1 MSSTGFGSRESE
13 VKQYLQDIEHAPLL
27 SAQEEKRLAEQMA
40 RRHSKSEE
48 ERRESRKARDT
59 FITSNLRLVV
69 SIAKRF
75 VNRGLPF
82 PDLIEEGN
90 LGLLRAVERFDPRKK
105 CRFSTYATW
114 WIRQAIQRAISNTSR
129 TVRVPSYMIEEISNW
144 KAVENELSHEHF
156 RKPDITDVCLEGE
169 AGNRKRDMLKRAIRA
184 SHLYH
189 VVRLDSAWPLGEA
202 GGEGAEVA
210 STDEILSSRMESDR
224 LQAFLRLI
232 DKREASVLR
241 QRFGLST
248 GEPMTLGEIAK
259 VLRITRERVRQIEKT
274 ALGKLHRSLVGGTEV
289 A

>member
-1 MSSTGFGSRESE
+1 MSFTAFVARESE
-13 VKQYLQDIEHAPLL
+13 VEQYLQDIEDVPLL
-27 SAQEEKRLAEQMA
+27 SAQEERDLAERMA
-40 RRHSKSEE
+40 QQHSKDDE
-48 ERRESRKARDT
+48 ERRQSRGARER

-69 SIAKRF
+69 SIAKKF
-75 VNRGLPF
+75 LNRGLPF

-114 WIRQAIQRAISNTSR
+114 WIRQSIQRAISNTSR

-144 KAVENELSHEHF
+144 KSVESELSQTHF
-156 RKPDITDVCLEGE
+156 RKADISDVFHESDP
-169 AGNRKRDMLKRAIRA
+169 GNRKLDMLKRAIRA
-184 SHLYH
+184 SHLSH
-189 VVRLDSAWPLGEA
+189 VVRLDTMWPAQGVRD
-202 GGEGAEVA
+202 EGAEVP
-210 STDEILSSRMESDR
+210 SSDEALSSRMESDR
-224 LQAFLRLI
+224 LQAFLRRI

-259 VLRITRERVRQIEKT
+259 GLRITRERVRQIEKS
-274 ALGKLHRSLVGGTEV
+274 ALRKLHRSYAESGGE